1 MAIAEKLGVTI
12 NPKLR
17 VAALTGAGISM
28 ESGVPI
34 FRGRGSI
41 WEIPEAKKLASR
53 AAPPWNTRET
63 WEFYEWRR
71 KLVSLCKPNSAH
83 YTLVEMER
91 YFEDFSLITQ
101 NVDGLHIR
109 AGSRNVL
116 ELHGNMWKGRCIRCG
131 RIVEL
136 PETPLKTLP
145 PYCVCGYSLRPH
157 VVQFGEP
164 IDPRVLNA
172 SFVASK
178 GAELFFVVGTSGVV
192 SPASQMP
199 LLALENRAKVIEINP
214 NPTFLTSHMSLS
226 IRGKAAE
233 VLPRLWKQFLTTAW
247 NSIS

>member
-1 MAIAEKLGVTI
+1 MTIAEKLDVTI
-12 NPKLR
+12 SPKLC
-17 VAALTGAGISM
+17 VVALTGAGISL

-34 FRGRGSI
+34 FRGRGSM
-41 WEIPEAKKLASR
+41 WEIPEAKELASR
-53 AAPPWNTRET
+53 AGPPWNTRET

-71 KLVSLCKPNSAH
+71 KLVSRCKPNAAH

-91 YFEDFSLITQ
+91 HFEDFTLVTQ

-116 ELHGNMWKGRCIRCG
+116 ELHGNMWKGKCTRCD

-136 PETPLKTLP
+136 PETPLKSLP

-164 IDPRVLNA
+164 IDAKVLNA
-172 SFVASK
+172 ALVASR

-199 LLALENRAKVIEINP
+199 LLALENRAKVIEVNP
-214 NPTFLTSHMSLS
+214 DPTVLTSDMSLS

-233 VLPRLWKQFLTTAW
+233 ALPRLWKDFLTTA
-247 NSIS
+247 